1 MDEKAIK
8 QVFDA
13 ARASVGVHKFDGE
26 HAIAIVPQEFT
37 VKNLAD
43 LLPPPPR
50 PRESITLFS
59 PKALAEYVSKFG
71 AQNVTAIFADE
82 PGGRYEAIMDYHEP
96 GKPGRGTCDHRA
108 VYNCPASE
116 EWKVW
121 TGWAGKTQ
129 SQADFA
135 RHIENNL
142 PDIVAPAPADML
154 RVALTLQVKKDVNF
168 ESDLRLDNGQ
178 AQLRYEET
186 VRGTTRAGDLTIPDQ
201 FTISIPVFEGTPR
214 VQIGARL
221 RYRLAEHKLTMW
233 YELIRPEV
241 VKRAAIE
248 AVTATIVAK
257 LPEYRMFLGRRC

>member
-13 ARASVGVHKFDGE
+13 ARASVGVHKFDDE

-37 VKNLAD
+37 VKDLSS
-43 LLPPPPR
+43 LLPPPAR
-50 PRESITLFS
+50 PRESITLLT
-59 PKALAEYVSKFG
+59 PEALVRYVATFG
-71 AQNVTAIFADE
+71 DDMATCIFADE
-82 PGGRYEAIMDYHEP
+82 TSGRYEAVLDYHQP
-96 GKPGRGTCDHRA
+96 KADYCGYCDHRA
-108 VYNCPASE
+108 VYACPASE
-116 EWKVW
+116 EWKIW
-121 TGWAGKTQ
+121 TSWSGKNQ
-129 SQADFA
+129 SQSDFA

-142 PDIVAPAPADML
+142 PDIIAPLPADML

-186 VRGTTRAGDLTIPDQ
+186 IRGTTRAGDLTIPDQ
-201 FTISIPVFEGTPR
+201 FTINIPVFEGTPR

-248 AVTATIVAK
+248 AVTAAIAEK
-257 LPEYRMFLGRRC
+257 LPNVRLFRGKR

>member
-13 ARASVGVHKFDGE
+13 ARASVGVHKFSDE
-26 HAIAIVPQEFT
+26 RAIAIVPQDFN
-37 VKNLAD
+37 VKDLSD
-43 LLPPPPR
+43 LLPPPTR
-50 PRESITLFS
+50 PQESITLLT
-59 PKALAEYVSKFG
+59 PGALTQYVTTFG
-71 AQNVTAIFADE
+71 GEFTAIFADE
-82 PGGRYEAIMDYHEP
+82 TAGRYEAVLDYHSS
-96 GKPGRGTCDHRA
+96 GTARGNCDHRA
-108 VYNCPASE
+108 FYACPASE
-116 EWKVW
+116 EWKIW
-121 TGWAGKTQ
+121 TSWSGKNQ
-129 SQADFA
+129 SQSDFA

-142 PDIVAPAPADML
+142 PDIIAPLPADML

-201 FTISIPVFEGTPR
+201 FMINIPVFEGTPR

-248 AVTATIVAK
+248 AVTAAIAEK
-257 LPEYRMFLGRRC
+257 LPNVRLFRGKR